1 MKSMAKCKWSF
12 GFFAEDKESILEN
25 TTYMRLFMS
34 TTNFANKNSG
44 NLVNPEENV
53 NQAGKYL
60 NNNKKKSK
68 DLVQNIVNDELKLLK
83 KLDVKADTDMYTNKA
98 KLKKMTDECKRGTKG
113 WVWWPKERKSFDYA
127 KYCLDDLTTLEMSRK
142 IQHQVKIL
150 KMMTMFGTSELSLVY
165 MQVLIESIHLI
176 W

>member
-1 MKSMAKCKWSF
+1 
-12 GFFAEDKESILEN
+12 
-25 TTYMRLFMS
+25 MRLFMS

-98 KLKKMTDECKRGTKG
+98 KLKKMTNEGKRGTKG
-113 WVWWPKERKSFDYA
+113 WVW
-127 KYCLDDLTTLEMSRK
+127 
-142 IQHQVKIL
+142 
-150 KMMTMFGTSELSLVY
+150 
-165 MQVLIESIHLI
+165 
-176 W
+176 